1 MNAASAGPTAA
12 APIGIFDSGVGG
24 LTVARAIM
32 DQLPH
37 EPLIYVG
44 DTEHAQRLGG
54 HKGQFYGG
62 RFATRSIRL
71 RWDSIRRVTGSCSWV
86 AFTEAGQRSSPT

>member
-1 MNAASAGPTAA
+1 MHLVASL
-12 APIGIFDSGVGG
+12 D
-24 LTVARAIM
+24 
-32 DQLPH
+32 
-37 EPLIYVG
+37 EPPRPPRVVDRPRVG

-54 HKGQFYGG
+54 HEAQFYGG

-71 RWDSIRRVTGSCSWV
+71 RWDSIRRVTGSCSLV